1 MKKKPTK
8 KPTKVTGKPFWD
20 GRSRV
25 SNNRYRE
32 NYDSIFK
39 NKKLADQLLA
49 RFAIFMAI
57 NNS

>member
-8 KPTKVTGKPFWD
+8 KPTKGTGKPFWD

-32 NYDSIFK
+32 NFDSIFK
-39 NKKLADQLLA
+39 NKKQTA
-49 RFAIFMAI
+49 RNFIRNAKMVANI
-57 NNS
+57 

>member
-8 KPTKVTGKPFWD
+8 KATKGTGKPFWD

-39 NKKLADQLLA
+39 NKKLADQLLTDPL
-49 RFAIFMAI
+49 
-57 NNS
+57 